1 MSQIEAAI
9 YKFVEHELYD
19 YKYMRK
25 DLKELKDDIAFGTI
39 GNTTYDN
46 FSTTEK
52 YSEGSGTENAGIKL
66 MSNKVAT
73 RLLRTLEAIDRAVSR
88 LDEEKAK
95 LFNLKYM
102 QRKHWKTITL
112 EIGISRATFFR
123 WQDEIV
129 EATAKEMGLI

>member
-25 DLKELKDDIAFGTI
+25 DLKELKDDIAFGII

-88 LDEEKAK
+88 LDEEKGK